1 MYAKRFDDVSLV
13 PHFVLTP
20 LTYLGGVFFSIDLLP
35 SFWAGAAQINPILY
49 VVNAFRYGVLGV
61 SDISLGLA
69 YGILSSMTVITYL
82 AAVRLL
88 AVGAG
93 VRT

>member
-1 MYAKRFDDVSLV
+1 M
-13 PHFVLTP
+13 
-20 LTYLGGVFFSIDLLP
+20 
-35 SFWAGAAQINPILY
+35 NPILY